1 MPFKYD
7 LHGWFVGGVPDAEL
21 RTVPMA
27 PPSQTTTTTE
37 GQPRANWNGL
47 AWVMVPYVAAAPLP
61 EPEPPHVPRD
71 VSRKAFLSRFT
82 DPEAVQIDLASI
94 GATVEAAQV
103 RRYLS
108 KVNAAQ
114 HIDLNDP
121 ETREGVHALEA
132 VGLIAPGR
140 ALEILDSPIQPK
152 ELP

>member
-1 MPFKYD
+1 MPFEFD
-7 LHGWFVGGVPDAEL
+7 LHGWYAGGVAAAGL
-21 RTVPMA
+21 RTVPTA
-27 PPSQTTTTTE
+27 PPSQSTTTTE

-47 AWVMVPYVAAAPLP
+47 AWVMLPYVVAEPLP
-61 EPEPPHVPRD
+61 DPEPPHVPRD

-114 HIDLNDP
+114 HIDLAED
-121 ETREGVHALEA
+121 ETRTGVQALEA
-132 VGLIAPGR
+132 AGLLKPGR
-140 ALEILDSPIQPK
+140 ALVILDTPIEPK

>member
-47 AWVMVPYVAAAPLP
+47 AWVMLPYVAAEPLP
-61 EPEPPHVPRD
+61 EPEPPHVSRD

-121 ETREGVHALEA
+121 ETREGVNALEA

-152 ELP
+152 EMP

>member
-7 LHGWFVGGVPDAEL
+7 LHGWFVGGVPQTEL

-47 AWVMVPYVAAAPLP
+47 AWVMLPYVAAAPLP

-82 DPEAVQIDLASI
+82 DPEGVQIDLASI

-132 VGLIAPGR
+132 VGLIAQGR